1 MLKTLTDLVRPGGKR
16 LSGAVQGALWM
27 SASAAFFAVMI
38 NLVRYLTDQ
47 LDPLQVVFFRNA
59 FGLAALLPWLLRQGT
74 KAMHTQHL
82 RLHILRASI
91 GLTAMVLWFT
101 TLSIMPL
108 AEATALSFTAP
119 IFTSILAVLFL
130 GEIMRRHRWAALAL
144 GFLGALT
151 IVRPGIAVLDPAALL
166 AIVTALVWGSGTVL
180 VKYMSRTETTS
191 AMVTY
196 MPLILTPISLIPA
209 VWVWHWPTPELW
221 AIALLFGTVGTLGH
235 VCLTRAL
242 TAADATSVI
251 PFDYLRLP
259 FVAIIAYLLFGEIA
273 DLWVWLGG
281 ALIATGALYNARQES
296 RAATG

>member
-1 MLKTLTDLVRPGGKR
+1 M
-16 LSGAVQGALWM
+16 
-27 SASAAFFAVMI
+27 
-38 NLVRYLTDQ
+38 
-47 LDPLQVVFFRNA
+47 
-59 FGLAALLPWLLRQGT
+59 
-74 KAMHTQHL
+74 L
-82 RLHILRASI
+82 RLVCQPGAGPGAWCGASI
-91 GLTAMVLWFT
+91 PVD
-101 TLSIMPL
+101 SIC
-108 AEATALSFTAP
+108 AGIHWAGVRSR
-119 IFTSILAVLFL
+119 V
-130 GEIMRRHRWAALAL
+130 RCRH
-144 GFLGALT
+144 
-151 IVRPGIAVLDPAALL
+151 
-166 AIVTALVWGSGTVL
+166 
-180 VKYMSRTETTS
+180 
-191 AMVTY
+191 
-196 MPLILTPISLIPA
+196 PA